1 MNRPLVIP
9 WVVIRETSSLEMA
22 LAMCSTPHEFNP
34 AQVRLSI
41 MESSRT
47 SNGLNRKAIRHP
59 YGTLINYIFTAL
71 KVLMANHMKRGR
83 NHTVNRNR
91 VLAEAKYYKFS
102 VHKHRGKKQTEFL
115 RKFHTVDNVRL
126 LIRTTSCPRPDSP
139 KSAHCG
145 GEPGI

>member
-1 MNRPLVIP
+1 
-9 WVVIRETSSLEMA
+9 MA

-59 YGTLINYIFTAL
+59 YGTLINYFFFTGS
-71 KVLMANHMKRGR
+71 KVSTAIHNKHGR

-102 VHKHRGKKQTEFL
+102 VHKHSGKINKVFKEVS
-115 RKFHTVDNVRL
+115 H
-126 LIRTTSCPRPDSP
+126 S
-139 KSAHCG
+139 G
-145 GEPGI
+145 